1 MTHTEKPSPCPGKV
15 AAIAVGRGKC
25 EQTCKRV
32 AYRTAANICLSFL
45 NEVKNLGR
53 GWRY

>member
-25 EQTCKRV
+25 EQKRIILKKPLLLV
-32 AYRTAANICLSFL
+32 PYS
-45 NEVKNLGR
+45 
-53 GWRY
+53 

>member
-32 AYRTAANICLSFL
+32 AYRTAVNTCLSFL

>member
-25 EQTCKRV
+25 EQTREMILTCVRKL
-32 AYRTAANICLSFL
+32 APIASYSSALPSDF
-45 NEVKNLGR
+45 G
-53 GWRY
+53 GS